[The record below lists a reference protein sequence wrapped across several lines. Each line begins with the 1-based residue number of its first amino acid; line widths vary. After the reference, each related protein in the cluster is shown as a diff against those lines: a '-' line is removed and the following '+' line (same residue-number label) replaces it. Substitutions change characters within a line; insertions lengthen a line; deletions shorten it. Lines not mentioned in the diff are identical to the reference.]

1 MATIFYDEMWMNDL
15 GTKLQKHSSLPVR
28 NDGEGRAGGGG
39 GASPPCPPAPP
50 AHVRIPRVP
59 VETRGVRGC
68 PQHTK
73 DLLGFLTLRR
83 RP

>member
-39 GASPPCPPAPP
+39 GASPPCPL
-50 AHVRIPRVP
+50 PRL
-59 VETRGVRGC
+59 
-68 PQHTK
+68 HTSGF
-73 DLLGFLTLRR
+73 LGFL
-83 RP
+83 

>member
-39 GASPPCPPAPP
+39 ASPPCPL
-50 AHVRIPRVP
+50 PRL
-59 VETRGVRGC
+59 
-68 PQHTK
+68 HTSGF
-73 DLLGFLTLRR
+73 LGFL
-83 RP
+83 